1 MIFDGKIDLEAPAQK
16 AWDFLIDINK
26 FSTCLPGI
34 DEVKQ
39 IDDKTFDG
47 VISATVGPISGKFNF
62 RSTILESRPPEQV
75 VVRTEGTDSVT
86 KSTINADMTVDLRSL
101 SETKSRMDYKAD
113 VQVKGRLAI
122 LGDMVLRATATLI
135 LQEFTRRLRQALGE
149 QAESLHRKI
158 SHFARHCQAS
168 SCRRIGLYYEP

>member
-1 MIFDGKIDLEAPAQK
+1 MVLDGKIDLQVPAQK

-47 VISATVGPISGKFNF
+47 IISAAVGPISGKFNF
-62 RSTILESRPPEQV
+62 RSTILESRPPEQM

-86 KSTINADMTVDLRSL
+86 KSTVNADMTVDLRPVSQ
-101 SETKSRMDYKAD
+101 SRSQMDYRAD
-113 VQVKGRLAI
+113 VKINGRLAI

-135 LQEFTRRLRQALGE
+135 LQEFTRRLHKGLME
-149 QAESLHRKI
+149 QA
-158 SHFARHCQAS
+158 
-168 SCRRIGLYYEP
+168 

>member
-1 MIFDGKIDLEAPAQK
+1 MIFDGKIDLEVPAQK

-39 IDDKTFDG
+39 IDDRTFDG

-62 RSTILESRPPEQV
+62 RSTILESRPPEQM

-101 SETKSRMDYKAD
+101 SETKSQMGYRAD
-113 VQVKGRLAI
+113 VKIQGRLGI

-135 LQEFTRRLRQALGE
+135 LQEFARRLHKGLGE
-149 QAESLHRKI
+149 RA
-158 SHFARHCQAS
+158 
-168 SCRRIGLYYEP
+168 

>member
-1 MIFDGKIDLEAPAQK
+1 MIFDGKIDLDVPVQK
-16 AWDFLIDINK
+16 AWEFLIDINK

-47 VISATVGPISGKFNF
+47 IISATVGPISGKLNF
-62 RSTILESRPPEQV
+62 RSTIVESRPPEQM

-86 KSTINADMTVDLRSL
+86 KSTVNADMTVDLRSI
-101 SETKSRMDYKAD
+101 SDTKSQMDYQAD
-113 VQVKGRLAI
+113 VKIKGRLAI

-135 LQEFTRRLRQALGE
+135 LQEFTRRLRKGVGE
-149 QAESLHRKI
+149 QA
-158 SHFARHCQAS
+158 
-168 SCRRIGLYYEP
+168 

>member
-1 MIFDGKIDLEAPAQK
+1 MIFDGKIDLDVPVQQ
-16 AWDFLIDINK
+16 AWEFLIDINK

-47 VISATVGPISGKFNF
+47 IISATVGPISGKFNF
-62 RSTILESRPPEQV
+62 RSTIVDSRPPEQM

-86 KSTINADMTVDLRSL
+86 KSTVNADMTVDLRAV
-101 SETKSRMDYKAD
+101 SEKKSQMDYKAD
-113 VQVKGRLAI
+113 VKIKGRLGI

-135 LQEFTRRLRQALGE
+135 LQEFTRRLHKGLGE
-149 QAESLHRKI
+149 QARV
-158 SHFARHCQAS
+158 
-168 SCRRIGLYYEP
+168 

>member
-1 MIFDGKIDLEAPAQK
+1 MIFDGKIDLDVPVQQ
-16 AWDFLIDINK
+16 AWEFLIDINK

-47 VISATVGPISGKFNF
+47 MISATVGPISGKFNF
-62 RSTILESRPPEQV
+62 RSTIVDSRPPEQM

-86 KSTINADMTVDLRSL
+86 KSTVNADMTVDLRAV
-101 SETKSRMDYKAD
+101 SEKKSQMDYKAD
-113 VQVKGRLAI
+113 VKIKGRLGI

-135 LQEFTRRLRQALGE
+135 LQEFTRRLHKGLGE
-149 QAESLHRKI
+149 QA
-158 SHFARHCQAS
+158 
-168 SCRRIGLYYEP
+168 

>member
-1 MIFDGKIDLEAPAQK
+1 MIFDGKIDLDVPVQK
-16 AWDFLIDINK
+16 AWEFLIDINK

-62 RSTILESRPPEQV
+62 RSTILESRPPEQM

-86 KSTINADMTVDLRSL
+86 KSTVNADMTVDLRSI
-101 SETKSRMDYKAD
+101 SDTKSQMDYQAD
-113 VQVKGRLAI
+113 VKIKGRLAI

-135 LQEFTRRLRQALGE
+135 LQEFTRRLRKGVGE
-149 QAESLHRKI
+149 EA
-158 SHFARHCQAS
+158 
-168 SCRRIGLYYEP
+168 

>member
-1 MIFDGKIDLEAPAQK
+1 MILDGKIDLDVPVQQ
-16 AWDFLIDINK
+16 AWEFLIDINK

-47 VISATVGPISGKFNF
+47 IISATVGPISGKFNF
-62 RSTILESRPPEQV
+62 RSTIVESKPPEQM

-86 KSTINADMTVDLRSL
+86 KSTVNADMTVDLRAV
-101 SETKSRMDYKAD
+101 SEKKSQMDYKAD
-113 VQVKGRLAI
+113 VKIKGRLGI

-135 LQEFTRRLRQALGE
+135 LQEFTRRLHKGLGE
-149 QAESLHRKI
+149 QA
-158 SHFARHCQAS
+158 
-168 SCRRIGLYYEP
+168 